1 MGLICVFR
9 KRFDVF
15 IKAGSDADCAFFGI
29 LGFFYA
35 WICFRYRSG
44 FFYFCVINECHQP
57 AFFAREMII
66 PGDERVRS

>member
-15 IKAGSDADCAFFGI
+15 IKAGSDADCAFLAYWAF
-29 LGFFYA
+29 L
-35 WICFRYRSG
+35 CMDLLSVQERVLL
-44 FFYFCVINECHQP
+44 FCVINECHQP
-57 AFFAREMII
+57 VFFAREMII